1 MSAPTKMCQD
11 GSSAASRPQLT
22 HFQVMQKV
30 RAKMNE
36 LYVAFDSFK
45 SDMISDSVDV
55 ITEQIQTFSKIVDEK
70 KTVSLITS
78 AEATTDN

>member
-1 MSAPTKMCQD
+1 MSAPAEMRQD
-11 GSSAASRPQLT
+11 KSSAASRPHLT

-55 ITEQIQTFSKIVDEK
+55 ITEQIQTFSKLVDENK
-70 KTVSLITS
+70 AVSLSTS